1 MTPETKRDVVYR
13 HTHAQS
19 PYLVWV
25 KTQPHAKYNL
35 ATSGVMNF
43 PLAQLPV
50 RMEDLEISGQTPGY
64 GYAPLQEMLAHHAK
78 VPKECVVAAI
88 GTSMANYL
96 AYAGTLEP
104 GDDVLVEHPAYEP
117 MIEAAQLAGA
127 NVVRFHR
134 RFENGF
140 AIDPSEVERAITPKT
155 RLIVLTNMH
164 NPSGALVSAD
174 ILRAIGKIAERNGA
188 RVMVDE
194 VYLEMFFDHP
204 VQSAFHL
211 GETFVITSSLTK
223 VYGLSGLRCGWI
235 LAAPELAERIWHIND
250 LFGNIPP
257 HSAEL
262 MSIIALDH
270 LAEIA
275 KRSRNLLS
283 ANRALLDQFLDS
295 RSDLELLRPPAG
307 TVIFPRL
314 RKGNTEKFIQ
324 LLRDK
329 YETGVVPGRFFEMPD
344 HFRLGIGGETDMLRA
359 GLERLSSALDE
370 FARK

>member
-1 MTPETKRDVVYR
+1 VTPDTTYR
-13 HTHAQS
+13 HTHAHS

-35 ATSGVMNF
+35 ATSGVMNY
-43 PLAQLPV
+43 PLAELPV
-50 RMEDLEISGQTPGY
+50 RLEDLEISGQTPGY
-64 GYAPLQEMLAHHAK
+64 GWAPLQESLSRHTKA
-78 VPKECVVAAI
+78 PKECIVAAI

-96 AYAGTLEP
+96 AYAGTLAP

-117 MIEAAQLAGA
+117 MYEAARLAGA
-127 NVVRFHR
+127 NVIRFHR

-140 AIDPSEVERAITPKT
+140 AVDPQEIERAITPRT
-155 RLIVLTNMH
+155 RLIALTNLH
-164 NPSGALVSAD
+164 NPSGALVSNET
-174 ILRAIGKIAERNGA
+174 LKSVGEIARRNNA

-194 VYLEMFFDHP
+194 VYLDMLFDNP
-204 VQSAFHL
+204 APSSFQL
-211 GETFVITSSLTK
+211 GETFVVTSSLTK

-262 MSIIALDH
+262 MSIIALEN
-270 LAEIA
+270 LPSIA
-275 KRSRNLLS
+275 KRSEKLLS

-295 RSDLELLRPPAG
+295 CKGLQLVRPPAG

-314 RKGNTEKFIQ
+314 AKGNTEKFIQ
-324 LLRDK
+324 LLREK
-329 YETGVVPGRFFEMPD
+329 YETEVVPGRFFEMPD
-344 HFRLGIGGETDMLRA
+344 HFRLGIGGDSEMLRA

-370 FARK
+370 FTGK

>member
-1 MTPETKRDVVYR
+1 MPFR
-13 HTHAQS
+13 HTYAHS

-50 RMEDLEISGQTPGY
+50 RLENLEISGQTPGY
-64 GYAPLQEMLAHHAK
+64 GYAPLQESLSRHTKA
-78 VPKECVVAAI
+78 PKECVVAAI

-104 GDDVLVEHPAYEP
+104 GDDVLVEQPAYES
-117 MIEAAQLAGA
+117 MFLAAQLAGA
-127 NVVRFHR
+127 NVVRFQR
-134 RFENGF
+134 RFEDGF
-140 AIDPSEVERAITPKT
+140 AIDPSEVERAISPKT
-155 RLIVLTNMH
+155 RLIVLTNLH
-164 NPSGALVSAD
+164 NPSCAFVSTET
-174 ILRAIGKIAERNGA
+174 LRAIGKIAEQNGA

-194 VYLEMFFDHP
+194 VYLEMFFDNP
-204 VQSAFHL
+204 VPSAFHL
-211 GETFVITSSLTK
+211 GETFIITSSLTK

-235 LAAPELAERIWHIND
+235 LAAPDLAERIWHIND

-262 MSIIALDH
+262 MSIVALENLPAIAQ
-270 LAEIA
+270 
-275 KRSRNLLS
+275 RSRNLLNT
-283 ANRALLDQFLDS
+283 NRALLDQFLNS
-295 RSDLELLRPPAG
+295 RTDLELLRPPAG
-307 TVIFPRL
+307 TVIFPRVTT
-314 RKGNTEKFIQ
+314 GNTGKFIE
-324 LLRDK
+324 LLRAK
-329 YETGVVPGRFFEMPD
+329 YETEVVPGRFFEMPD
-344 HFRLGIGGETDMLRA
+344 HFRLGIGGDTEMLRA

>member
-1 MTPETKRDVVYR
+1 VTQEMTYR

-35 ATSGVMNF
+35 ATSGVMNY

-50 RMEDLEISGQTPGY
+50 RLGDLEISGQTPGY
-64 GYAPLQEMLAHHAK
+64 GYAPLQEELARHSG
-78 VPKECVVAAI
+78 VSRECVVAAI

-117 MIEAAQLAGA
+117 MFEAAKLAGA

-140 AIDPSEVERAITPKT
+140 AVDLSEVERAITPKT

-164 NPSGALVSAD
+164 NPSGAFVSSD
-174 ILRAIGKIAERNGA
+174 TLRAVGEIAERNSA

-194 VYLEMFFDHP
+194 VYLEMFFDNP
-204 VQSAFHL
+204 VPSAFHL

-262 MSIIALDH
+262 MSVIALDN
-270 LAEIA
+270 LAGIA
-275 KRSRNLLS
+275 KRARNLLHT
-283 ANRALLDQFLDS
+283 NRALLDQFLNS
-295 RSDLELLRPPAG
+295 RTDLELFRPPAG
-307 TVIFPRL
+307 TVVFPRL
-314 RKGNTEKFIQ
+314 TKGNAESFIQ
-324 LLRDK
+324 LLREK
-329 YETGVVPGRFFEMPD
+329 YETEVVPGRFFEMPD
-344 HFRLGIGGETDMLRA
+344 HFRLGIGGETEMLRA
-359 GLERLSSALDE
+359 GLDRVSSALDE